1 MAGCTGTLPERNSV
15 SLETYKMKDE
25 RKEYRIE
32 LIFLGAVFIFLLL
45 WAVVQ
50 PFNASPDEAMRYQI
64 VDYIVR
70 HGTLP
75 HGGDPEI
82 RDAMWGISYGFN
94 PILPYI
100 FSAGFAKIT
109 SFFTSNE
116 QALLIA
122 ARMVNVLLGTGFAFL
137 VRQIARQLFPK
148 PGGWFFTLAVTFLPG
163 CMFIF
168 SYVNTDGLALFSTG
182 LIILM
187 WVRAFR
193 RGWERKTCAGLGIGI
208 GLCAMSYYNAYGV
221 IIASILFFCVTVLLC
236 REKKW
241 DIRFLLTRGLLI
253 TGFVAAIAGWWF
265 IRSYLIYDGDILGMR
280 TSSQYAEMYAVE
292 ELKPSN
298 RQTIQ
303 STGMSVL
310 QMMAFVPGD
319 WQHNWL
325 VTVMV
330 SFIGTFG
337 FMKVFMPFLLSK
349 LYILLFGVGGAG
361 ILTGI
366 RRLFFVRRDS
376 CDSQKVMIGQERAQV
391 KVIYRRDR
399 WNAENVFRWA
409 LLVTM
414 IVPPIVLTWYAYSS
428 DFQAQGR
435 YVMPAV
441 IPIMYFVTL
450 GYEQWFKK
458 IRKAARAGRWF
469 FLFGSLF
476 FVISAVYTYA
486 AVFLPSCR

>member
-1 MAGCTGTLPERNSV
+1 
-15 SLETYKMKDE
+15 MKDE
-25 RKEYRIE
+25 KKEFRIE
-32 LIFLGAVFIFLLL
+32 LVFLIAVFVFLVL

-64 VDYIVR
+64 VDFIAR

-75 HGGDPEI
+75 HGGDPEV

-94 PILPYI
+94 PILSYI
-100 FSAGFAKIT
+100 LSAGFVKIT
-109 SFFTSNE
+109 SFFTSGE

-137 VRQIARQLFPK
+137 VRRIARRLFQK
-148 PGGWFFTLAVTFLPG
+148 PAGWFFTLAVTFLPG
-163 CMFIF
+163 CLFVF
-168 SYVNTDGLALFSTG
+168 SYVNTDGLALFSTA

-187 WVRAFR
+187 WVRALGS
-193 RGWERKTCAGLGIGI
+193 GWEIRTCAGLGTGI

-221 IIASILFFCVTVLLC
+221 ILASILFFCVTILLC
-236 REKKW
+236 RDRKW
-241 DIRFLLTRGLLI
+241 DVRFLLSRGLLI
-253 TGFVAAIAGWWF
+253 TAFVVVIAGWWF
-265 IRSYLIYDGDILGMR
+265 IRSYIIYDGDILGMR

-303 STGMSVL
+303 STGMSIL
-310 QMMAFVPGD
+310 GMMAFVPGD

-325 VTVMV
+325 MTVMV

-361 ILTGI
+361 VLTGI
-366 RRLFFVRRDS
+366 RRLFFVRKDS
-376 CDSQKVMIGQERAQV
+376 CECRKVMIGMESAQV
-391 KVIYRRDR
+391 KVIYRRER
-399 WNAENVFRWA
+399 WNPENVFRWA
-409 LLVTM
+409 MLVTM
-414 IVPPIVLTWYAYSS
+414 AVPPIVLVWYAYTS

-441 IPIMYFVTL
+441 IPVMYFVTL
-450 GYEQWFKK
+450 GYEQWFSGVFKK
-458 IRKAARAGRWF
+458 EKAGRWF
-469 FLFGSLF
+469 FLLACMF
-476 FVISAVYTYA
+476 FIVSAVYTYA